1 MAFIETFDSYVCEGD
16 TITAQVDG
24 YTVTARVVRDDTP
37 DGEMEKGPGDLSQEN
52 DQRQDGFWPS
62 LDPQDAGYIGAGNT
76 DADLETAKARAKA
89 VMDAWEADEW
99 FYCGIVVCVARAGVT
114 LDGEAEK
121 VRGTFSVPN
130 AASLWG
136 IEANY
141 PGSDNAYLTEVAR
154 ELVPDALDAAR
165 LALASLCAGCGFA
178 DAEAFA

>member
-16 TITAQVDG
+16 TIAAQVDG
-24 YTVTARVVRDDTP
+24 YTVTARVVRDDIP
-37 DGEMEKGPGDLSQEN
+37 DAP
-52 DQRQDGFWPS
+52 DQRQDGFWPT
-62 LDPQDAGYIGAGNT
+62 LDPQDAGYIGVGKT
-76 DADLETAKARAKA
+76 DADLEIAKANAQA

-99 FYCGIVVCVARAGVT
+99 FYCGIVVRVSRAGIT
-114 LDGEAEK
+114 LDDH
-121 VRGTFSVPN
+121 

-154 ELVPDALDAAR
+154 ELVPEALDAAR

>member
-1 MAFIETFDSYVCEGD
+1 MAFTETFDSYVCEDD
-16 TITAQVDG
+16 TIAAQVDG

-37 DGEMEKGPGDLSQEN
+37 DGETEKGPGNLSQTN

-62 LDPQDAGYIGAGNT
+62 LDPQDAGFIGAGKT
-76 DADLETAKARAKA
+76 DADLEATKAQAKA

-99 FYCGIVVCVARAGVT
+99 FYCGIVVRVSRAGVV
-114 LDGEAEK
+114 LDDH
-121 VRGTFSVPN
+121 

-154 ELVPDALDAAR
+154 ELVPEALDAAR

>member
-1 MAFIETFDSYVCEGD
+1 MAFSETFASYVCEGD

-24 YTVTARVVRDDTP
+24 YTVTARVMRDDTP
-37 DGEMEKGPGDLSQEN
+37 DAPDK
-52 DQRQDGFWPS
+52 RQDGFWPT
-62 LDPQDAGYIGAGNT
+62 LDPQDAGYIGAGKT
-76 DADLETAKARAKA
+76 DADLEAAKAQAKA

-99 FYCGIVVCVARAGVT
+99 FYCGIVVCVSRAGIT
-114 LDGEAEK
+114 LDDH
-121 VRGTFSVPN
+121 

>member
-37 DGEMEKGPGDLSQEN
+37 DAPDK
-52 DQRQDGFWPS
+52 RQDGFWPS
-62 LDPQDAGYIGAGNT
+62 LDPKEAGYIGAGKT
-76 DADLETAKARAKA
+76 DADLESAKARAKA

-99 FYCGIVVCVARAGVT
+99 FYCGIVVGVSRAGIA
-114 LDGEAEK
+114 LDD
-121 VRGTFSVPN
+121 N

-141 PGSDNAYLTEVAR
+141 PDSDNAYLTEVAR
-154 ELVPDALDAAR
+154 ELVPEALDAAR

>member
-16 TITAQVDG
+16 TIAAQVDG
-24 YTVTARVVRDDTP
+24 YTVTARVVRDDIP
-37 DGEMEKGPGDLSQEN
+37 DAP
-52 DQRQDGFWPS
+52 DQRQDGFWPT
-62 LDPQDAGYIGAGNT
+62 LDPQDAGYIGVGKT
-76 DADLETAKARAKA
+76 DADLEIAKANAQA

-99 FYCGIVVCVARAGVT
+99 FYCGIVVRVSRAGIT
-114 LDGEAEK
+114 LDDH
-121 VRGTFSVPN
+121 

-154 ELVPDALDAAR
+154 ELVPDALDVAR